1 LAENGEP
8 YREEVT
14 MKKLSSFEGEEHD
27 LVVKILSYDDQH
39 LGYSGVF
46 HVKKKMQPIQKN
58 F

>member
-1 LAENGEP
+1 
-8 YREEVT
+8 